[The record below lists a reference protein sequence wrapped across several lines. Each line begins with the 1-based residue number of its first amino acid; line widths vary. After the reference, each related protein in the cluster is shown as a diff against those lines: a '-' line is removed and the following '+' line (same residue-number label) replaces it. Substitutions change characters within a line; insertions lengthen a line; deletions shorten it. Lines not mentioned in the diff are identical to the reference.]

1 MIAREVRILMA
12 KEWRHLLRSRS
23 AMLTALF
30 LPTLFLLIMPGLQ
43 MLGLSASA
51 EFGRSTT
58 LPPEL
63 PLPSDMEI
71 PSDVMLPPGLATLEN
86 DPAAIMRTLLL
97 PIFVTVGGL
106 MVPSITAIYTMIAE
120 RENRTIEL
128 LVALPVRI
136 GQILLAKLLVIVL
149 LASAVTLTLFLI
161 DAVLILALGIGSLGY
176 VFSLLLLLLSALAY
190 STASALLLSLLARD
204 FRTANNLSGALLVPT
219 MFVCLGV
226 LLFTPSGGL
235 QIPLLAALF
244 ALAAGISTVIAL
256 RFVTFERLLR

>member
-12 KEWRHLLRSRS
+12 KEWRHLLRSRG

-30 LPTLFLLIMPGLQ
+30 LPVLFLLIIPGTQ
-43 MLGLSASA
+43 MLALSAGA
-51 EFGRSTT
+51 EIDTSTS
-58 LPPEL
+58 LPANA
-63 PLPSDMEI
+63 S
-71 PSDVMLPPGLATLEN
+71 LPPGLAAIED
-86 DPAAIMRTLLL
+86 DPRAVMRALLL
-97 PIFVTVGGL
+97 PLFVTIGGL

-149 LASAVTLTLFLI
+149 LSGGVTFTLFLI
-161 DAVLILALGIGSLGY
+161 DAVLIIGLGIGSIGY
-176 VFSLLLLLLSALAY
+176 VLSLLLLLITALAY

-219 MFVCLGV
+219 IFICTGV
-226 LLFTPSGGL
+226 LLFVPSGGF
-235 QIPLLAALF
+235 QILLLAGIF
-244 ALAAGISTVIAL
+244 VLAAAIATLVAL
-256 RFVTFERLLR
+256 RVVTFERLLR

>member
-12 KEWRHLLRSRS
+12 KEWRHLLRSRG

-30 LPTLFLLIMPGLQ
+30 LPVLFLLIIPGMQ
-43 MLGLSASA
+43 MLALSAGT
-51 EFGRSTT
+51 EIDTNT
-58 LPPEL
+58 
-63 PLPSDMEI
+63 PLPANAS
-71 PSDVMLPPGLATLEN
+71 LPPGLAAIED
-86 DPAAIMRTLLL
+86 DPRAVMRALLL
-97 PIFVTVGGL
+97 PLFVTIGGL

-149 LASAVTLTLFLI
+149 LSGGVTFTLFLI
-161 DAVLILALGIGSLGY
+161 DAVLIIGLGIGSIGY
-176 VFSLLLLLLSALAY
+176 VLSLLLLLITALAY

-219 MFVCLGV
+219 IFICTGV
-226 LLFTPSGGL
+226 LLFVPSNGF
-235 QIPLLAALF
+235 QILLLAGIF
-244 ALAAGISTVIAL
+244 VLAAAIATLVAL
-256 RFVTFERLLR
+256 RVVTFERLLR